1 MTTFPAAHVQKVLDR
16 LHKKSQAVLEHSPE
30 TQKWLTSQGTLELID
45 DRSRTCIDLFEEACR
60 QYGDRPAIGLWN
72 EESSDKALSPPDEAR
87 KPSVRYVTY
96 RDLWQRIATC
106 AAGLKNAGI
115 CDAHDRVG
123 ILGFAS
129 ADFLVADLACL
140 YVGAVSIP
148 LQAGAP
154 AHELT
159 AIVREAEISCL
170 FCSRDQWPTLR
181 ALLPDCCSVQHVVLI
196 DDENGTLESRQVNV
210 TDREAIQVHPL
221 CDIERIGREGV
232 PVPKHTPDRLADP
245 MVTVMYTSG
254 STGSPK
260 GAVLTESMWY
270 LRLRSLVKLGATAP
284 FIHLNYLPLNHLA
297 GRLNC
302 ARALLVGGMTHF
314 TRKSDLSTLFADIQ
328 LVRPTQLLLVPRVS
342 AMIYQHFALEVLRR
356 GGRITKEASDQ
367 SSDND
372 QHHQDD
378 VCREMRSTFLGD
390 RVLSLSV
397 GTAPT
402 PPHILGFLEDCFQVP
417 VMIGYGSTEGS
428 IISSDHHIMEDV
440 VDAYKLVDVPELGYF
455 STDKPHPRGELRIKS
470 RQMVREYLNNPEATK
485 TLLDSEGF
493 LQTGDIVEE
502 RGPGHVVWL
511 DRVKNVLK
519 LSQGEFVTLWSLET
533 LYSSQSPYISQVY
546 LYGQSSRAYL
556 LAVVVPNLTAWGCP
570 SIEAFRLIGEDD
582 IKRRIKAELIRIAQE
597 HQLKSFEIPRDFI
610 VEPEPFTVANRLLTE
625 SNKLSRKN
633 LQARYGHHLEA
644 LYNTL
649 DERQLASIAAIC
661 DQKGG
666 LSAEEK
672 LISLI
677 ETSLNVKTPDLS
689 LSFKELGGDS
699 MAALEFAATLEAAL
713 SIKIPVSLILNPRGP
728 LRDIVTYIERMEN
741 GTNPQVSVAS
751 IHGNHSSRLRASDL
765 TLERFLT
772 PEEIHAAHELAT
784 TWTWSDK
791 SPKKILVTGANG
803 FLGRF
808 LAKDLATFSQDF
820 DTVYCLVRAKSDDLA
835 RERFI
840 DSFGTLDQRLLN
852 KISEFITQGRIQVLA
867 GDLIQP
873 NFGLAPDKY
882 QQLASEIDTILHN
895 GALVNHVFSYED
907 LFEPNVL
914 GTVEVIRFAIKKRL
928 KKIAF
933 VSSIAAIQGT
943 ALVREEDDIRA
954 KIPERPINEG
964 YANGY
969 GVSKWACE
977 VLLRHA
983 EELFGLPTAVF
994 RCGMILAARQSTGQ
1008 INPDDL
1014 VSRLVFGLIRTG
1026 TAPGSFYRRDKGPKL
1041 AFSGLP
1047 VDFVSH
1053 AISSITRDLKER
1065 QFATYH
1071 VVSPQSATGGSL
1083 DDFVDWI
1090 ISAGY
1095 PIKRIHE
1102 HDTWYR
1108 TFVEKLS
1115 QLDEKS
1121 KQHSPLAI
1129 VHQWQSPMESGAYD
1143 VPGPLFW
1150 ETCRQTRG
1158 VDSHPLGNYL
1168 NESFIHKCLGDLRAL
1183 RLLENPQTGILN

>member
-1 MTTFPAAHVQKVLDR
+1 MTTFPAAHVQNILER
-16 LHKKSQAVLEHSPE
+16 LHKKSQFVLEHSPE
-30 TQKWLTSQGTLELID
+30 TQKWLTSPDTLDLID
-45 DRSRTCIDLFEEACR
+45 ARSRSCIDLFDEACR
-60 QYGDRPAIGLWN
+60 QYGERPAIGLWN
-72 EESSDKALSPPDEAR
+72 EDSSDKALSPPQEAHS
-87 KPSVRYVTY
+87 PSLRYVTY
-96 RDLWQRIATC
+96 KDFWQRIAAC
-106 AAGLKNAGI
+106 AGGLKNAGI
-115 CDAHDRVG
+115 CVAHDRVG

-140 YVGAVSIP
+140 YLGAVSIP

-159 AIVREAEISCL
+159 AIIREAEISCL

-181 ALLPDCCSVQHVVLI
+181 ALLPDCRSVEHVVLI
-196 DDENGTLESRQVNV
+196 DDENGTLESRKIEL
-210 TDREAIQVHPL
+210 TGRDAIQVHPL
-221 CDIERIGREGV
+221 CDIERIGRETA
-232 PVPKHTPDRLADP
+232 PVPKYTPDHLADP

-284 FIHLNYLPLNHLA
+284 LIHLNYLPLNHLA

-302 ARALLVGGMTHF
+302 ARALLVGGMTYF
-314 TRKSDLSTLFADIQ
+314 TRRSDLSTLFTDIQ
-328 LVRPTQLLLVPRVS
+328 LTRPTQLLLVPRVS

-356 GGRITKEASDQ
+356 GGRITKEASDR
-367 SSDND
+367 SPDNEP
-372 QHHQDD
+372 HHQAD
-378 VCREMRSTFLGD
+378 VCRQMMSTYLGD
-390 RVLSLSV
+390 RLLSLSV

-402 PPHILGFLEDCFQVP
+402 PPHILGFLEECFQVP

-428 IISSDHHIMEDV
+428 IISSDHHIMTDV
-440 VDAYKLVDVPELGYF
+440 VDAYRLVDVPELGYF

-570 SIEAFRLIGEDD
+570 SIEAFQLIGEDD
-582 IKRRIKAELIRIAQE
+582 IKRRIKGELIRIAQE

-633 LQARYGHHLEA
+633 LQARYGNRLEV

-661 DQKGG
+661 DQKGE

-672 LISLI
+672 LVSLI
-677 ETSLNVKTPDLS
+677 ETSLNIKSPDLS
-689 LSFKELGGDS
+689 MSFKELGGDS

-713 SIKIPVSLILNPRGP
+713 SIKIPVSLILNPKGP
-728 LRDIVTYIERMEN
+728 LRDIVTHIERVQN
-741 GTNPQVSVAS
+741 SAHPQVSVAS
-751 IHGNHSSRLRASDL
+751 IHGINPPILRASDL

-772 PEEIHAAHELAT
+772 PEEINAAHDIAST
-784 TWTWSDK
+784 RVWSENPTK
-791 SPKKILVTGANG
+791 RILVTGANG

-808 LAKDLATFSQDF
+808 LAKDLASLTQDF
-820 DTVYCLVRAKSDDLA
+820 ATVYCLVRAKSDDLA
-835 RERFI
+835 RERFL
-840 DSFGTLDQRLLN
+840 DSFGTLDQRLLE
-852 KISEFITQGRIQVLA
+852 KISEFIRQGRIQVLA
-867 GDLIQP
+867 GDLIQS

-882 QQLASEIDTILHN
+882 EQLASEIDTILHN
-895 GALVNHVFSYED
+895 GALVNHVFSYEA

-914 GTVEVIRFAIKKRL
+914 GTVEVIRFALRSRL

-943 ALVREEDDIRA
+943 EVVSEDDDIRT

-977 VLLRHA
+977 VLLRQT

-994 RCGMILAARQSTGQ
+994 RCGMILAARHSIGQ

-1026 TAPGSFYRRDKGPKL
+1026 TAPGSFYRRDNGPKL

-1047 VDFVSH
+1047 VDFVSQ
-1053 AISSITRDLKER
+1053 AISSITLGLKER

-1071 VVSPQSATGGSL
+1071 VVSPQSTTGGSL

-1090 ISAGY
+1090 ASAGY
-1095 PIKRIHE
+1095 PMKRIHE

-1108 TFVEKLS
+1108 SFVERLHG
-1115 QLDEKS
+1115 LDEKS

-1129 VHQWQSPMESGAYD
+1129 VHQWQNPLESGAYD
-1143 VPGPLFW
+1143 LHGPLFW
-1150 ETCRQTRG
+1150 EKWRKTLDVGT
-1158 VDSHPLGNYL
+1158 HALGDYL
-1168 NESFIHKCLGDLRAL
+1168 NESFIHKCLDDLRAL
-1183 RLLENPQTGILN
+1183 RLLGNPEEL